1 VLLTAALIVRDEEA
15 VLDDCLASI
24 RSVVDEIVVVD
35 TGSADRSPEIAER
48 YGARIVHHAWCD
60 DFAEARNVALEA
72 ARGRWIL
79 YIDADER
86 LAPAGRDAVEAL
98 LRDAP
103 EVSFRV
109 LLRPDS
115 LSTPYLEYRL
125 WRNDPRI
132 RFVGR
137 IHEKVVPAIHA
148 VSIAD
153 RRPIGDCELL
163 LTHVGYEGD
172 QARKHRRNLPLLRA
186 QLAEEPDNLFNLHHL
201 ARVHRGLGEEEEEAK
216 RVLENAVDHAR
227 MRPYEPAGI
236 LAFTDLVRLRRDRG
250 GDVKELLAEARGL
263 YPTNKLLWW
272 LQATERL
279 ESGRYV
285 EALDILDTLLCVDLA
300 ALPLEGPAYDERIF
314 GEFAH
319 EARGIALFRLE
330 RYAEAAEAFAAAA
343 RLAPANV
350 GYRAKQRVAVARANA
365 A

>member
-35 TGSADRSPEIAER
+35 TGSVDRSPEIAEQ
-48 YGARIVHHAWCD
+48 YEARVVRRPWRD
-60 DFAEARNVALEA
+60 DFAEARNVALDA
-72 ARGRWIL
+72 ARGGWIL

-86 LAPAGRDAVEAL
+86 LAPAGRDSVEVL

-103 EVSFRV
+103 EVAFRV

-115 LSTPYLEYRL
+115 VSTPYLEYRL

-148 VSIAD
+148 VAVSD
-153 RRPIGDCELL
+153 LRPIGDCDLL
-163 LTHVGYEGD
+163 LTHVGYDGD

-186 QLAEEPDNLFNLHHL
+186 QLAEEPDNLFNQHHL
-201 ARVHRGLGEEEEEAK
+201 ARVLRGLGEDEEAE
-216 RVLENAVDHAR
+216 RVLEHAVEIAR
-227 MRPYEPAGI
+227 SRPYDPAGV
-236 LAFTDLVRLRRDRG
+236 LAFTDLVRVRRDRG
-250 GDVKELLAEARGL
+250 EDVAELLAEARRL

-272 LQATERL
+272 LQATDRL

-300 ALPLEGPAYDERIF
+300 ALPVEGVAYDERIF

-330 RYAEAAEAFAAAA
+330 RYGEAADAFAAAA
-343 RLAPANV
+343 RLAPGNV
-350 GYRAKQRVAVARANA
+350 GYRAKQRVAVARTNA